1 MRLNFSRQ
9 LTILV
14 FSLTAFV
21 FIVGLVSGRE
31 LLEIFTTSVA
41 LAVSSIPEGLLVG
54 LTVVLAIGMQR
65 ILKRKGLVRN
75 LVSAE
80 TLGGVTTI
88 CIDKTG
94 TLTEGRLRVVDVIGN
109 NDELI
114 KQSLIANDLDD
125 PIVIAAYEWASKTA
139 ENHRFRAENYER
151 LDTIPFSSKDRF
163 FATLARW
170 DEAHNMI
177 FVNGAPEFLARWSNL
192 EGRKLVEINRKIEEL
207 SMQGKRVIGFARRK
221 VKTSKVRLRGDDIKD
236 DLEWVGMMAFSDPVR
251 KGVKTALFKAK
262 QAGIK
267 LVVITGDYAQTAIS
281 VMHQLGITIKS
292 SEIILGEEVEKLS
305 IPMLTSRLAKDSE
318 VKLFA
323 RTTPEQKLNI
333 VKALKLGGE
342 AVAMT
347 GDGVNDAPALKRA
360 DIGVVVGDATD
371 VARESADLVL
381 LDSRFETI
389 LAAVEEGRGI
399 FDNVRKIILYLMS
412 DAFQGIIVIVGA
424 MILGLP
430 LPVTAA
436 QILWINLISDGFP
449 DLALTVDPINPGV
462 MKKPPRASSEPI
474 VSSWMR
480 SLIVI
485 VSISG
490 GLLALAVFAIIY
502 NASSQNLALSQSVAF
517 AVLGINS
524 LVYVFSIRTLK
535 QPFWKSDLFGNRWL
549 VLAVVAGLVLQ
560 LSPFVVSPV
569 GEPLGDVPIG
579 GYWICVGLSAI
590 LIFVLIEQ
598 SKLLFKGVLGGKRGK

>member
-1 MRLNFSRQ
+1 MPEKPPPSDISIFLKQIKSPLVYILITAGVITFAFQKISDTIVISLSVLVNTILGYFQERRASKALYALKRLIHPATKVLRDNEQKTIDVSQVVCGDVAILNQGSKVPADGKIVEASRLFIEEAILTGESTPVGKKEKDTVFMGTIVTSGQGRMLVESTGAATQIGKIAKSVQEPSEDTPLKRQLSRFSRQ
-9 LTILV
+9 LTLLVVILTVLV
-14 FSLTAFV
+14 F
-21 FIVGLVSGRE
+21 FIGLVSRRE
-31 LLEIFTTSVA
+31 TLEIFEASVA
-41 LAVSSIPEGLLVG
+41 LAVSAIPEGLLVG

-389 LAAVEEGRGI
+389 LAAVEEG
-399 FDNVRKIILYLMS
+399 F
-412 DAFQGIIVIVGA
+412 
-424 MILGLP
+424 
-430 LPVTAA
+430 
-436 QILWINLISDGFP
+436 LI
-449 DLALTVDPINPGV
+449 T
-462 MKKPPRASSEPI
+462 
-474 VSSWMR
+474 
-480 SLIVI
+480 
-485 VSISG
+485 
-490 GLLALAVFAIIY
+490 
-502 NASSQNLALSQSVAF
+502 
-517 AVLGINS
+517 
-524 LVYVFSIRTLK
+524 
-535 QPFWKSDLFGNRWL
+535 
-549 VLAVVAGLVLQ
+549 
-560 LSPFVVSPV
+560 
-569 GEPLGDVPIG
+569 
-579 GYWICVGLSAI
+579 
-590 LIFVLIEQ
+590 
-598 SKLLFKGVLGGKRGK
+598 